1 MPKSVRSKSAP
12 RASVR
17 PSLKAKATSVSIAKQ
32 TAQRLASNAAPVA
45 VSARQ
50 PAASRAP
57 QASAPRASGAS
68 SSTAIVARARTAP
81 MEHEFDRG
89 ASNMQPN
96 HKLGRGKWSTLH
108 GGVPML
114 SSSGRKMMAGSAEGM
129 AIGNGSRFRGMEFLS
144 NIAVTTSMV
153 TGSALYNIALNPT
166 LFGYRL
172 PQLVRPFAKFW
183 FNGIRIH
190 YLATIAED
198 VTGSSGCVYVGVNKD
213 PDAPLPTG
221 TDAIPAMATWF
232 PNVDVTAYYDDLELS
247 TCLLHDGPQMPL
259 FIDAVGD
266 QRFGAQGNLL
276 VITGSLPS
284 ANVSIG
290 QLFIEYDVS
299 CFEVNTAEA
308 PTGSV
313 IMYVN
318 ALPASATNVQLFQQY
333 EGVAAP
339 PTDGSN
345 TSFSSAY
352 GDQTLIQVVNP
363 ATYGGNVMFNFGG
376 TYLIDFLYEMNLTS
390 ATVLQP
396 PVPTIATGTAAFRS
410 LSYLGS
416 GTGANAYLN
425 WITESGATGVTYNS
439 NCNYAGVFA
448 AGGTGSAL
456 FRYVLAVTAGTVA
469 NFQGPAMSGTGT
481 LTANGQFLCCR
492 LSPDIGGY
500 VANTGRPTPQQIT
513 LDTAT
518 ARGRA
523 AADQNMREADSQNI
537 DDATRLIFVS
547 ECLAAPPEETL
558 YVNAMIDCFSLP
570 MPHRPETPTVTMFH
584 PVIGVALWLVQRFGP
599 LIAAKL
605 LGMAEAK
612 LKAWLKAR
620 K

>member
-1 MPKSVRSKSAP
+1 MPMA
-12 RASVR
+12 
-17 PSLKAKATSVSIAKQ
+17 
-32 TAQRLASNAAPVA
+32 
-45 VSARQ
+45 
-50 PAASRAP
+50 
-57 QASAPRASGAS
+57 
-68 SSTAIVARARTAP
+68 
-81 MEHEFDRG
+81 HEFDG
-89 ASNMQPN
+89 GSSNMQPN

-114 SSSGRKMMAGSAEGM
+114 SRSGRKMMAGSAEGM

-153 TGSALYNIALNPT
+153 TGSALFNIALNPT

-198 VTGSSGCVYVGVNKD
+198 VTGSSGAVYVGVNKD

-247 TCLLHDGPQMPL
+247 TCLVHDGPQMPL
-259 FIDAVGD
+259 FIEAIGD

-284 ANVSIG
+284 ASVSIG

-313 IMYVN
+313 IMYAN
-318 ALPASATNVQLFQQY
+318 ALPSSATNVQLFQQY
-333 EGVAAP
+333 EGLAAP
-339 PTDGSN
+339 PTDSTT
-345 TSFSSAY
+345 TSFTCAF

-363 ATYGGNVMFNFGG
+363 ATYGGNIMFNFGG
-376 TYLIDFLYEMNLTS
+376 TYLVEFFYEANGTP
-390 ATVLQP
+390 ATFAQP
-396 PVPTIATGTAAFRS
+396 PAPVVASGTASTPS
-410 LSYLGS
+410 LSYLGAGGS
-416 GTGANAYLN
+416 TGANAFINL
-425 WITESGATGVTYNS
+425 IAESSST
-439 NCNYAGVFA
+439 
-448 AGGTGSAL
+448 GGTYSANCSSAGTYGSSSTGSGVV
-456 FRYVLAVTAGTVA
+456 RYVFSVTAGTVV
-469 NFQGPAMSGTGT
+469 NFQGPVVTGAAT
-481 LTANGQFLCCR
+481 VNGQFLCCR
-492 LSPDIGGY
+492 LSPDVGGY
-500 VANTGRPTPQQIT
+500 VRNTGRPTPQQIT

-523 AADQNMREADSQNI
+523 AAEQNMRDADLDVI
-537 DDATRLIFVS
+537 DDATRLIFVK

>member
-1 MPKSVRSKSAP
+1 MV
-12 RASVR
+12 
-17 PSLKAKATSVSIAKQ
+17 
-32 TAQRLASNAAPVA
+32 
-45 VSARQ
+45 
-50 PAASRAP
+50 
-57 QASAPRASGAS
+57 
-68 SSTAIVARARTAP
+68 
-81 MEHEFDRG
+81 HEFDRG
-89 ASNMQPN
+89 SSDMQPN

-114 SSSGRKMMAGSAEGM
+114 SRSGRKMMAGSAEGM
-129 AIGNGSRFRGMEFLS
+129 AIGNGSRFRGMEFLA

-153 TGSALYNIALNPT
+153 TGAALFNIPLNPT

-198 VTGSSGCVYVGVNKD
+198 VAGSSGAVYVGVNKD

-221 TDAIPAMATWF
+221 SDAIPAMATWF

-247 TCLLHDGPQMPL
+247 TCLVHDGPQMPL
-259 FIDAVGD
+259 FIDAIGD

-284 ANVSIG
+284 ASVSIG

-313 IMYVN
+313 IMYVS

-333 EGVAAP
+333 EGITAS
-339 PTDGSN
+339 PTDSS
-345 TSFSSAY
+345 TITFSCAF

-363 ATYGGNVMFNFGG
+363 ATYGGNIMFNFGG
-376 TYLIDFLYEMNLTS
+376 TYIVEFFYEANSTP
-390 ATVLQP
+390 ATFTQP
-396 PVPTIATGTAAFRS
+396 PQVTVATGTASARS
-410 LSYLGS
+410 PSYLGTGVQS
-416 GTGANAYLN
+416 GTNAFINL
-425 WITESGATGVTYNS
+425 ITECSSTGGTYS
-439 NCNYAGVFA
+439 ANCNASGTFA
-448 AGGTGSAL
+448 SSSTGSGIV
-456 FRYVLAVTAGTVA
+456 RYIFSVTAGTVV
-469 NFQGPAMSGTGT
+469 NFQGPALTGAT
-481 LTANGQFLCCR
+481 SVNGQFLVCR
-492 LSPDIGGY
+492 LSPDVAGY
-500 VANTGRPTPQQIT
+500 VPNTGRPTPQQIT

-523 AADQNMREADSQNI
+523 AAEQNMREADLEAI
-537 DDATRLIFVS
+537 DDATRLVFVK
-547 ECLAAPPEETL
+547 ECLSAPPEETL

-570 MPHRPETPTVTMFH
+570 IPHRPETPTATMFH